1 MEHPAVLWKKYS
13 QAISRNDLELA
24 KQILALIQGYK
35 GESITSRLG
44 CSSCRKRFR

>member
-13 QAISRNDLELA
+13 QALSRNDLELA
-24 KQILALIQGYK
+24 KQILAIIQGYK
-35 GESITSRLG
+35 GDANSSRVG